1 MDCANFK
8 LYHFKK
14 QLSKQTMT
22 KILTAL
28 LLFIVVACGQTNTNK
43 EPANNSNKEVAGWK
57 TFSDKNYSIQYPS
70 NWELDKSGQ
79 LGTSLFLFS
88 PLENDKDQFKDNVNL
103 IVQDLTGRNIDLDK
117 FVEISE
123 EQVKTMITNSTLIE
137 STRMKNSAPEF
148 HKMVYTGDQGI
159 YNLKFEQYFWVIN
172 QQAYILTLTC
182 EQAKFPDYKETGE
195 KILNSFSL
203 KE

>member
-1 MDCANFK
+1 
-8 LYHFKK
+8 
-14 QLSKQTMT
+14 MT

-28 LLFIVVACGQTNTNK
+28 LLLTLVACGQANTKK
-43 EPANNSNKEVAGWK
+43 EPAKNSNNEVAGWK
-57 TFSDKNYSIQYPS
+57 TFSDKNYSLQYPS
-70 NWELDKSGQ
+70 NWELDQSGKM
-79 LGTSLFLFS
+79 GTSLFLLS
-88 PLENDKDQFKDNVNL
+88 PPENDKDQFKDNVNL

-137 STRMKNSAPEF
+137 STRMKKQNPEF

-159 YNLKFEQYFWVIN
+159 YHLQFEQYFWVIN

-182 EQAKFPDYKETGE
+182 EQAKFSDYKETGE

-203 KE
+203 KQ